1 MTVKSEES
9 ARGKRKARI
18 KKKAEEAK
26 EKELIFWLSGKQI
39 IAFLLEFMAVSAVFL
54 GAWYYLGAFYQGII
68 FSFAK
73 LILLAMGYT
82 PVQISAVNLSG
93 AYLVNFNLVPLVAL
107 AIATPKLGMRRR
119 CEMLAIGIPLL
130 FLLHVLDLVAHF
142 PMHFYG
148 SGFARMVVYSIGV
161 AGVAAPFII
170 WFCVGYGDLFD
181 FESPRLKEVENEI
194 YFCPVCGAEEEK
206 AGIAKHIKAVHG
218 KDAFR
223 SEAVKDF
230 FDMHPELERKRKK

>member
-1 MTVKSEES
+1 MTAKSEES
-9 ARGKRKARI
+9 ARGKRKAEI
-18 KKKAEEAK
+18 KKNVEVAK
-26 EKELIFWLSGKQI
+26 EKELILGLSGKQI

-54 GAWYYLGAFYQGII
+54 GVWYYLGAFYQGII

-82 PVQISAVNLSG
+82 PIQISAVNLSG

-119 CEMLAIGIPLL
+119 CEMLAMGIPLL

-148 SGFARMVVYSIGV
+148 SEFARMVVYSIGV

-170 WFCVGYGDLFD
+170 WFCTGYGDLF
-181 FESPRLKEVENEI
+181 EPRLKEGGEGK

-206 AGIAKHIKAVHG
+206 VNIAKHIKTVHG
-218 KDAFR
+218 KDAFK
-223 SEAVKDF
+223 SKEVKDF
-230 FDMHPELERKRKK
+230 FDTHPELRRKQKRKKR

>member
-1 MTVKSEES
+1 MKGETRE
-9 ARGKRKARI
+9 KRKA
-18 KKKAEEAK
+18 KGKEEAK
-26 EKELIFWLSGKQI
+26 EVSWLQGLNVSPKQI
-39 IAFLLEFMAVSAVFL
+39 IVFLLEFMTVSALFL
-54 GAWYYLGAFYQGII
+54 GVWYYIGEFYQSAI
-68 FSFAK
+68 FFFAK

-107 AIATPKLGMRRR
+107 AIATPKLAMRKR
-119 CEMLAIGIPLL
+119 CEMLAMGIPLL

-142 PMHFYG
+142 PMYFYG

-170 WFCVGYGDLFD
+170 WFCIGYRDLFEPLII
-181 FESPRLKEVENEI
+181 FKKGEGER

-206 AGIAKHIKAVHG
+206 VDIAKHIRAVHG
-218 KDAFR
+218 KNAFR

-230 FDMHPELERKRKK
+230 FETHPELGRKRRRR

>member
-1 MTVKSEES
+1 MAVKSEGS
-9 ARGKRKARI
+9 ARVKRKAEI
-18 KKKAEEAK
+18 KKNAGVAK
-26 EKELIFWLSGKQI
+26 EKELILGLSGKQI

-82 PVQISAVNLSG
+82 PIQISAVNLSG

-170 WFCVGYGDLFD
+170 WFCIGYGDLFEPRQK
-181 FESPRLKEVENEI
+181 ESET
-194 YFCPVCGAEEEK
+194 YFCPVCGAEK
-206 AGIAKHIKAVHG
+206 ADIVKHIRAVHG
-218 KDAFR
+218 REAFR

-230 FDMHPELERKRKK
+230 FDMHPELGRKRKRR